1 MHGFSLI
8 DPQVTISDIA
18 PAHVP
23 NNKSTCSDEIK
34 SCIDDAVS
42 NELISGG
49 YIPCTDQPKIISAL
63 SAIPKPDGGVQLI
76 HDLSGPAD
84 QSVNSYASKDYCK
97 YESISDAIALIQPG
111 WFMAVVD
118 LKSAYRSVHIR
129 PDEQCITGLQ
139 WQFSGQ
145 KQPLTM
151 CDTRLPFGS
160 RNSPAIFNRITQAMA
175 RSLRQAGHH
184 VVVYLDDFFV
194 CGPDFV
200 SCKATYDA
208 LILKLSNLGFQI
220 SWNKVVDP
228 CQQLVFLGIQV
239 DTMTGHLSL
248 KPEKL
253 SELCCLIHTL
263 RQRKRASRS
272 QLESLA
278 GKLCWAS
285 HVVPWGRTHLRSIY
299 VLISSLKSPTHKCR
313 LGDLQ
318 ADLTWWHYLLNNGEN
333 WQHIWPPT
341 TALDVFTDACTD
353 AGGAFCCGN
362 LLYAH
367 WANDVPWLT
376 PHHINTKELAAVV
389 MAAQAWSH
397 VWANHHV
404 VVFTDNRVTEA
415 AVNNGTAR
423 NSTCL
428 HFLKHLAALALQFNF
443 NIRAVYIPGVDNT
456 IADTIS
462 RLHEPG
468 KLNLLSSYLNV
479 SVTCLLQSISMSA
492 KSRLFLFQGFPG
504 AQPCC
509 N

>member
-1 MHGFSLI
+1 
-8 DPQVTISDIA
+8 
-18 PAHVP
+18 
-23 NNKSTCSDEIK
+23 
-34 SCIDDAVS
+34 
-42 NELISGG
+42 
-49 YIPCTDQPKIISAL
+49 
-63 SAIPKPDGGVQLI
+63 
-76 HDLSGPAD
+76 
-84 QSVNSYASKDYCK
+84 
-97 YESISDAIALIQPG
+97 
-111 WFMAVVD
+111 
-118 LKSAYRSVHIR
+118 
-129 PDEQCITGLQ
+129 
-139 WQFSGQ
+139 
-145 KQPLTM
+145 
-151 CDTRLPFGS
+151 
-160 RNSPAIFNRITQAMA
+160 
-175 RSLRQAGHH
+175 
-184 VVVYLDDFFV
+184 
-194 CGPDFV
+194 
-200 SCKATYDA
+200 
-208 LILKLSNLGFQI
+208 
-220 SWNKVVDP
+220 
-228 CQQLVFLGIQV
+228 
-239 DTMTGHLSL
+239 MTGHLSL

-253 SELCCLIHTL
+253 SELCGLIHTF

-285 HVVPWGRTHLRSIY
+285 HVVPRGRTDLRSIY

-318 ADLTWWHYLLNNGEN
+318 VDLTWWHYWLNNGEN
-333 WQHIWPPT
+333 WRHIWPPT

-353 AGGAFCCGN
+353 AGRSFCCGN

-367 WANDVPWLT
+367 WANDVPLLT

-443 NIRAVYIPGVDNT
+443 NISAVYIPGVDNT

-468 KLNLLSSYLNV
+468 KLNLLSSHLNV
-479 SVTCLLQSISMSA
+479 SVPCLLQSISMSA
-492 KSRLFLFQGFPG
+492 KSQHFLFFRASPEPSLAATRQWNRSM
-504 AQPCC
+504 AVTDVCRIHKT
-509 N
+509 NL

>member
-1 MHGFSLI
+1 
-8 DPQVTISDIA
+8 
-18 PAHVP
+18 
-23 NNKSTCSDEIK
+23 
-34 SCIDDAVS
+34 
-42 NELISGG
+42 
-49 YIPCTDQPKIISAL
+49 
-63 SAIPKPDGGVQLI
+63 
-76 HDLSGPAD
+76 
-84 QSVNSYASKDYCK
+84 
-97 YESISDAIALIQPG
+97 
-111 WFMAVVD
+111 
-118 LKSAYRSVHIR
+118 
-129 PDEQCITGLQ
+129 
-139 WQFSGQ
+139 
-145 KQPLTM
+145 
-151 CDTRLPFGS
+151 
-160 RNSPAIFNRITQAMA
+160 MA

-208 LILKLSNLGFQI
+208 LILKLRNLGFQI

-228 CQQLVFLGIQV
+228 CQQLVFLGIQI

-253 SELCCLIHTL
+253 SELCGLIHTF

-318 ADLTWWHYLLNNGEN
+318 ADLTWWHYWLNNGEN
-333 WQHIWPPT
+333 WRHIWPPT

-367 WANDVPWLT
+367 WANDVPRLT

-428 HFLKHLAALALQFNF
+428 HFLKHLAARALQFNF
-443 NIRAVYIPGVDNT
+443 NISAVYIPGVDNT

-468 KLNLLSSYLNV
+468 KLNLLSSHLNV
-479 SVTCLLQSISMSA
+479 SVPCLLQSISMSA
-492 KSRLFLFQGFPG
+492 KSRHFLFQGFPG